1 MMQENDGFSRE
12 EIELAQK
19 EGVRLR
25 ALRAAF
31 PHTIPIMAAFLFVG
45 VTYGMLMRVAG
56 FGFVYPMAMSAAI
69 YGGSVE
75 FVVAELL
82 QGAFQPLQAFL
93 LTLMLNARHL
103 FYGVAMLEKYRGLG
117 PKKWYMIFG
126 LCDET
131 FAVNCS
137 ARIPE
142 DVDAGW
148 FMFFVT
154 LLDQLYWVAGATLG
168 GLLGSLIP
176 LSVKGL
182 GFAMTAMFIAIFLD
196 HWRQEEG
203 HVSSVLGVV
212 LTLVCLLL
220 FGAECFLLPAM
231 AAILLALTLL
241 RGPLVKRGGGRA

>member
-1 MMQENDGFSRE
+1 MMQGNDGFSRE

-131 FAVNCS
+131 S
-137 ARIPE
+137 STGWLARRW
-142 DVDAGW
+142 AAC
-148 FMFFVT
+148 
-154 LLDQLYWVAGATLG
+154 WV
-168 GLLGSLIP
+168 
-176 LSVKGL
+176 
-182 GFAMTAMFIAIFLD
+182 
-196 HWRQEEG
+196 R
-203 HVSSVLGVV
+203 SSR
-212 LTLVCLLL
+212 CRSR
-220 FGAECFLLPAM
+220 AW
-231 AAILLALTLL
+231 AL
-241 RGPLVKRGGGRA
+241 R